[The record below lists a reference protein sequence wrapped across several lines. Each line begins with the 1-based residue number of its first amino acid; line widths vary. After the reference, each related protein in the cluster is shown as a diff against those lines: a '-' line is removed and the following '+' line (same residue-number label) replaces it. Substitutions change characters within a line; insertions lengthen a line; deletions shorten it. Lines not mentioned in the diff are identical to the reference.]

1 MILSL
6 NKSELVVL
14 RDVFGARVRKYGLAT
29 RTLITKKELVELRD
43 AISDECNSDH
53 TELHLVGDEI
63 VVLDDI
69 YHKIMVILSSK
80 KAAQ

>member
-43 AISDECNSDH
+43 AISDECNSDRV
-53 TELHLVGDEI
+53 VGDEI

-80 KAAQ
+80 KAA